1 MGLSEFDNDYL
12 NSLSENFLR
21 EKNKH
26 IIIMGDFNVDPLK
39 YTKDTSIAQVLD
51 QMYPSFLLLQ
61 IT

>member
-12 NSLSENFLR
+12 NSLSENVLR

-26 IIIMGDFNVDPLK
+26 IIIMGDFNVDLLK

-61 IT
+61 